1 MKIRAFSTG
10 LSQRTL
16 TIVLALPSPMQ
27 STKIK
32 SFEGE

>member
-1 MKIRAFSTG
+1 MKIRAFSEG
-10 LSQRTL
+10 LGQRTL

-32 SFEGE
+32 SIERE

>member
-1 MKIRAFSTG
+1 MKILAFSAG

-16 TIVLALPSPMQ
+16 TIALALPSPMQ

-32 SFEGE
+32 SIERE